1 MRIGLHTGEA
11 LVGNVGSTERFSYTA
26 MGDAVNVA
34 SRLEG
39 MNKQFGTTICLS
51 ATLVDAVGERIVVRP
66 LKRIAVKGRE
76 QRFMVY
82 ELLGVRDSDDPELR
96 PTKQALSLSALT
108 QSASELFEGG
118 KFREAADA
126 YRQILIR
133 HLDDP
138 VADAMLNEPE
148 LALGKA

>member
-51 ATLVDAVGERIVVRP
+51 ATLVDAVGDRIVVRP

-76 QRFMVY
+76 QRFMLY

-96 PTKQALSLSALT
+96 PTEQSLSLSTLT
-108 QSASELFEGG
+108 RSASELFEDG
-118 KFREAADA
+118 KFREAANA
-126 YRQILIR
+126 YRQILAR
-133 HLDDP
+133 HRDDP

-148 LALGKA
+148 LALGNA